1 MKDFPILYTPH
12 GGGPLPLL
20 DDPGHRSVI
29 DFWKGL
35 SSAIPR
41 PRSIL
46 VISAHRESPQ
56 PVVTAALNPE
66 LEYDYYGFP
75 EETYRIEYRA
85 PGDPGLAGEISRLLE
100 KSGFHPRLDEERG
113 LDHGVFVPLKL
124 IYPSADIPVV
134 QLSLLSGLDPA
145 RHIEMG
151 RALAPLREEGVFILG
166 SGFSF
171 HNRQAFFN
179 PELVDEE
186 KNISFQEWLTETCTA
201 ERDLEL
207 QGDKLTRWS
216 DGPYARSVHPREE
229 HLLPLHVCLG
239 AAIPAWKPAR
249 QVFYDTVMG
258 RHTSAF
264 LY

>member
-20 DDPGHRSVI
+20 DDSGHRSVI
-29 DFWKGL
+29 DFWKEF
-35 SSAIPR
+35 SSTIRR

-46 VISAHRESPQ
+46 VISAHRESPE
-56 PVVTAALNPE
+56 PVITAALRPV

-75 EETYRIEYRA
+75 DEAYRVEYNA
-85 PGDPGLAGEISRLLE
+85 PGDPELAGEIYRLLE
-100 KSGFHPRLDEERG
+100 KRGFCPRLDEERG

-124 IYPSADIPVV
+124 IYPSAGIPVV

-151 RALAPLREEGVFILG
+151 RALAPLREEGIFILG

-171 HNRQAFFN
+171 HNIRAFFY

-186 KNISFQEWLTETCTA
+186 ENTAFQDWLAETCSV
-201 ERDLEL
+201 EGDLEL
-207 QGDKLTRWS
+207 QAEKLTHWAAI
-216 DGPYARSVHPREE
+216 PHARSVHPREE

-239 AAIPAWKPAR
+239 AAISASKPAK